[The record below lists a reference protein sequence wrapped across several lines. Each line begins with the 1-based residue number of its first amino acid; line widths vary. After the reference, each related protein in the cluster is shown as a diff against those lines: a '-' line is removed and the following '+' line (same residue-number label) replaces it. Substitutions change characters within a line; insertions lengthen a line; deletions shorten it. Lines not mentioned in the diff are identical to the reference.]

1 MTTDCPDCKDDPIN
15 RVFHENATLL
25 KDRNHTI
32 ALLRAK
38 NERLGRRC
46 QKLHAIAQKNRHFA
60 TAYQHLWTGYILGFI
75 DMIPDIIDDQ
85 PARGKWWKYFR
96 TLQPGLNYMRSQ
108 YLDRKARAEDNAG

>member
-1 MTTDCPDCKDDPIN
+1 M
-15 RVFHENATLL
+15 
-25 KDRNHTI
+25 DREFAELYGIIRDLRHRN
-32 ALLRAK
+32 ALLRSK